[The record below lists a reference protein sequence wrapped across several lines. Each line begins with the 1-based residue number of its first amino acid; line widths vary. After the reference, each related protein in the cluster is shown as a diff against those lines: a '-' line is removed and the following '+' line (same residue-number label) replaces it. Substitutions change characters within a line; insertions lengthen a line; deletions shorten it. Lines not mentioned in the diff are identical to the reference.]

1 MNFDDTPEEAAFR
14 AQVRAWIDANAPK
27 ALRAELETAGFAG
40 VSLSDVDPMAVAKA
54 WQKKKFDAGWACL
67 HWPKEYGGRGATP
80 IERVIWGQ
88 EEGPYAALAGT
99 FIIGHGMCGPTMMA
113 FASEEQKRRFLP
125 PLAAGEEI
133 WCQLFSEP
141 AGGSDL
147 AGLRTRA
154 ERASDGSGDWIIN
167 GQKIWTSGAHYSDYG
182 ILITRT
188 DPTVPKH
195 KGLTMFFLSMKT
207 PGVEI
212 RPIKQANGDSGFNE
226 VYFTDVRLPD
236 AQRLGAVGDGWK
248 VSLTTLMNERLSI
261 GSGMS
266 TGFPEL
272 FDLCCRIETANGLA
286 VDDPAVRQKLATW
299 AVRTTGLKYNG
310 FRAIS
315 AISRGQTP
323 GPENSIGKLVA
334 GSTMQ
339 EIAMFAE
346 ELMGQAGIMTDP
358 ELAAASGRFQRMLLR
373 SPATRVEGGTDEIL
387 RNIIAERVLGLPAD
401 IRLDKDVP
409 FNQIPTSAR

>member
-14 AQVRAWIDANAPK
+14 QEVRAWIQANAPHHLK
-27 ALRAELETAGFAG
+27 EALSNAGFG
-40 VSLSDVDPMAVAKA
+40 SGPTGIDTMAEAKA
-54 WQKKKFDAGWACL
+54 WQKKKAEAGWACL

-88 EEGPYAALAGT
+88 EEGVYSTLGGS
-99 FIIGHGMCGPTMMA
+99 FIIGHGMCGPTVMA
-113 FASEEQKRRFLP
+113 FATEDQKRRYLP
-125 PLAAGEEI
+125 PLAAGEEV

-147 AGLRTRA
+147 AGLRTKA
-154 ERASDGSGDWIIN
+154 EPAKDGSGDWIIN
-167 GQKIWTSGAHYSDYG
+167 GQKIWTSGAHYSDMA

-195 KGLTMFFLSMKT
+195 KGLTMFFLSMKS
-207 PGVEI
+207 PGIEI
-212 RPIKQANGDSGFNE
+212 RPIKQANGQSGFNE
-226 VYFTDVRLPD
+226 VYFTDVRIPD
-236 AQRLGAVGDGWK
+236 GQRLGAVGDGWK

-261 GSGMS
+261 GSGMP
-266 TGFPEL
+266 TGFAEL
-272 FDLCCRIETANGLA
+272 FDFCSRIETPDGLA
-286 VDDPAVRQKLATW
+286 IDDRAVRSRLATW
-299 AVRTTGLKYNG
+299 ATRASGLKYTG

-315 AISRGQTP
+315 ALSRGETP

-339 EIAMFAE
+339 DIAAFA
-346 ELMGQAGIMTDP
+346 LDLQGQAGVLVDP
-358 ELAAASGRFQRMLLR
+358 DQAAAVGRFQAMLLR

-401 IRLDKDVP
+401 IRVDKDVP
-409 FNQIPTSAR
+409 FNQIPTSGRA

>member
-14 AQVRAWIDANAPK
+14 SEVRAWIDANAPRHLHD
-27 ALRAELETAGFAG
+27 ALANAGFG
-40 VSLSDVDPMAVAKA
+40 SGPQGIDVMAEGKA
-54 WQKKKFDAGWACL
+54 WQKKKADAGWACL

-80 IERVIWGQ
+80 IERVIWQQ
-88 EEGPYAALAGT
+88 EEGVYSALGGT

-113 FASEEQKRRFLP
+113 YASEEQKRRYLP
-125 PLAAGEEI
+125 PLAAGEEV

-154 ERASDGSGDWIIN
+154 EPDGDDWIIN
-167 GQKIWTSGAHYSDYG
+167 GQKIWTSGAQYSDYG

-195 KGLTMFFLSMKT
+195 KGMTMFFLSMKT

-212 RPIKQANGDSGFNE
+212 RPIKQANGQSGFNE
-226 VYFTDVRLPD
+226 VYFTDVRIPG
-236 AQRLGAVGDGWK
+236 AQRLGPVNGGWQ

-261 GSGMS
+261 GAGMS

-272 FDLCCRIETANGLA
+272 LDFCCRIETAEGRLA
-286 VDDPAVRQKLATW
+286 VDDRAVRSKLATW
-299 AVRTTGLKYNG
+299 ACRQSGLKYTG

-315 AISRGQTP
+315 ALSRGETP

-334 GSTMQ
+334 GPTMQ
-339 EIAMFAE
+339 DIAAFA
-346 ELMGQAGIMTDP
+346 LDLQAQAGILVDP
-358 ELAAASGRFQRMLLR
+358 ELAAATARFQAMLLR

-401 IRLDKDVP
+401 IRVDKDVP
-409 FNQIPTSAR
+409 FNQIPTSGRG